1 MNATFESSDDKRV
14 GNSPTRHQYRVL
26 SDAEKQTMSD
36 IKDAGEQ
43 VLVALNKA
51 NEKAIDYAV
60 VLQSLDNTEETRI
73 ALHRLFSSMD
83 MSSDDIFLGSKLV
96 KQQIIHI
103 KESVMWA
110 VRGLTA

>member
-1 MNATFESSDDKRV
+1 MSETFKSTDDRRV
-14 GNSPTRHQYRVL
+14 DNNPTRHQYRVL

-36 IKDAGEQ
+36 IKEAGEEL
-43 VLVALNKA
+43 LVALTKV

-60 VLQSLDNTEETRI
+60 VLRNLDNTEETRI

-83 MSSDDIFLGSKLV
+83 MSSDDIFHGSKSV
-96 KQQIIHI
+96 KHQIIHI